1 MRKPLLCQCGC
12 DKPATMVVA
21 WRSPS
26 MAAPAFWYLTD
37 DCAAKAIAGFSDSV
51 TFSQRP
57 MDVPVQA

>member
-1 MRKPLLCQCGC
+1 
-12 DKPATMVVA
+12 MVVA